1 MQEPER
7 TARAGPPRTAPFTT
21 DRSGPPTA
29 SRPAV
34 TARSIVIGIAL
45 IPVNAYWLMVMDV
58 EKHVGV
64 VTKMSMFYN
73 SVGLLFALC
82 LLNMLLR
89 KLRPSIAFRGTE
101 LLVIYSMVTLATAI
115 GGIDMMEALVPT
127 MGHAFRFA
135 TPENDW
141 EEIIHPVLP
150 RLLTVSDPYTLR
162 GIYEGGRSLYTPDAV
177 LPWLRPGLIW
187 CGFTVVLAW
196 VMLCG
201 NVIVR
206 RRWIQDE
213 RLTFPLARLPIE
225 MAAGQQSLFKS
236 RTMWYGFAIA
246 AVIDLLGGLHELYPV
261 VPYLEIRAYQGRR
274 IFTGLPWSAVGNVE
288 LGFPPFIVGIGYLL
302 PSAMLFSC
310 VFFYIMTRLQLVSL
324 AAVGGLDPR
333 LPYLKEQT
341 FGAYIGIAALV
352 FWNGRGYWRQVWR
365 RALGKSSELS
375 DEDEP
380 LKYRTCLIGGALG
393 LIALIAFS
401 VSAGMTVSFATVFFV
416 LYFLICLA
424 LTRLRAELGPPA
436 HDLPD
441 ASPVEI
447 MALLPGTQGADRH
460 SLAVNMLYRWFNR
473 GNRNHP
479 MPVQLEAFKMVEQEP
494 ACGPR
499 LAHGLTLAGAIS
511 TLASVWAIL
520 HIFYARGAATA
531 KMRGESIGF
540 GNGSYNMLYRWIE
553 APLGPDWSAL
563 SFILGAAAVTLVL
576 NGARISWA
584 WWPLPP
590 VGYVLQGGWMMR
602 HMWFGLFIAWIAKV
616 SILRY
621 GGLEKY
627 RQALPFFL
635 GLIIGEFV
643 VSGFWSI
650 LAIVWQIPIWSFW
663 S

>member
-1 MQEPER
+1 MQQSDASSR
-7 TARAGPPRTAPFTT
+7 T
-21 DRSGPPTA
+21 RS
-29 SRPAV
+29 AV
-34 TARSIVIGIAL
+34 TARAIIIGIAL
-45 IPVNAYWLMVMDV
+45 IPVNIYWLMVMDV

-82 LLNMLLR
+82 LLNMLVH
-89 KLRPSIAFRGTE
+89 KLCPSIAFRGSE
-101 LLVIYSMVTLATAI
+101 LLVIYSIVTLGTAI

-127 MGHAFRFA
+127 MAHAFWFA
-135 TPENDW
+135 TPENRW
-141 EEIIHPVLP
+141 EDVVQPVLP
-150 RLLTVSDPYTLR
+150 RLLTVSDPAALR
-162 GIYEGGRSLYTPDAV
+162 GVYEGGRSLYRPEAV
-177 LPWLRPGLIW
+177 LPWLWQGLIW
-187 CGFTVVLAW
+187 CGFTVALLW

-225 MAAGQQSLFKS
+225 MAAGQQALFRS
-236 RTMWYGFAIA
+236 RALWYGFAIA
-246 AVIDLLGGLHELYPV
+246 AAIDLLGGLNQLYPA
-261 VPYLEIRAYQGRR
+261 VPYLDIRAYQGRT
-274 IFTGLPWSAVGNVE
+274 IFTGLPWSAVGRVE

-341 FGAYIGIAALV
+341 FGAYIGIAVLV

-375 DEDEP
+375 DADEP
-380 LKYRTCLIGGALG
+380 LTYRTSLIGGALG
-393 LIALIAFS
+393 LVALIAFS
-401 VSAGMTVSFATVFFV
+401 VNAGMSVWFATTFFV

-447 MALLPGTQGADRH
+447 MALLPGTQGADRS
-460 SLAVNMLYRWFNR
+460 SLAVNIMYRWFNR

-479 MPVQLEAFKMVEQEP
+479 MPVQLEAFKMTEHEP
-494 ACGPR
+494 ASGPR
-499 LAHGLTLAGAIS
+499 LAHALTVAGAVS
-511 TLASVWAIL
+511 TLVTMWAIL

-540 GNGSYNMLYRWIE
+540 GNGSYNMLYRWLE

-563 SFILGAAAVTLVL
+563 TFVLGAAALT
-576 NGARISWA
+576 R
-584 WWPLPP
+584 
-590 VGYVLQGGWMMR
+590 MMR
-602 HMWFGLFIAWIAKV
+602 HMWFGLFIAWLAKI

-635 GLIIGEFV
+635 GLVIGEFV
-643 VSGFWSI
+643 VAGFWSI
-650 LAIVWQIPIWSFW
+650 LAILWQIPIWSFW

>member
-1 MQEPER
+1 MQDSTATSR
-7 TARAGPPRTAPFTT
+7 TRG
-21 DRSGPPTA
+21 
-29 SRPAV
+29 AV
-34 TARSIVIGIAL
+34 TARSMIIGLAL
-45 IPVNAYWLMVMDV
+45 IPVNIYWLMVMDV

-82 LLNMLLR
+82 LLTLLLR
-89 KLRPSIAFRGTE
+89 KFRPSLAFSGGE
-101 LLVIYSMVTLATAI
+101 LLVIYSIVTLGTAI

-127 MGHAFRFA
+127 MAHAFWFA
-135 TPENDW
+135 TPENRW
-141 EEIIHPVLP
+141 EEVVQPVLP
-150 RLLTVSDPYTLR
+150 RLLTVRDPGALR
-162 GIYEGGRSLYTPDAV
+162 GIYEGGRSLYTPEAV
-177 LPWLRPGLIW
+177 LPWLWPGLIW
-187 CGFTVVLAW
+187 CGFTVVLVW

-225 MAAGQQSLFKS
+225 MAAGQQALFKS
-236 RTMWYGFAIA
+236 RTLWYGFGIA

-261 VPYLEIRAYQGRR
+261 VPYLEIRAYQGRT
-274 IFTGLPWSAVGNVE
+274 IFTGLPWSAVGRIE

-324 AAVGGLDPR
+324 AAAGGLDPR

-365 RALGKSSELS
+365 RAVGRSSELS

-380 LKYRTCLIGGALG
+380 LSYRVSLVGGAVG

-401 VSAGMTVSFATVFFV
+401 VSAGMSAAFASIFFV

-436 HDLPD
+436 HDLPN

-447 MALLPGTQGADRH
+447 MALLPGTEGADRR
-460 SLAVNMLYRWFNR
+460 SLAVNTLYRWFNR

-479 MPVQLEAFKMVEQEP
+479 MPVQLEAFKMTEHEP
-494 ACGPR
+494 AAGPR
-499 LAHGLTLAGAIS
+499 LAHGLTLAGAVS
-511 TLASVWAIL
+511 ALATMWAIL
-520 HIFYARGAATA
+520 HIFYARGASTA

-540 GNGSYNMLYRWIE
+540 GGGSYNMLYRWIE
-553 APLGPDWSAL
+553 APLGPDWGAL
-563 SFILGAAAVTLVL
+563 SFVLGAAALTLLL
-576 NGARISWA
+576 NAARIRWA

-635 GLIIGEFV
+635 GLVIGEFV
-643 VSGFWSI
+643 VAGFWSI
-650 LAIVWQIPIWSFW
+650 LAIVWQVPIWSFW